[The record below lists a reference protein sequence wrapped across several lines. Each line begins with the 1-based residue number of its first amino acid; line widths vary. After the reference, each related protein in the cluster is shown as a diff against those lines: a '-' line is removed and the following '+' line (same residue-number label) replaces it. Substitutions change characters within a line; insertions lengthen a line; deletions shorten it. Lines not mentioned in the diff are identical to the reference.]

1 MAAEA
6 SRPLGGPSPRVS
18 VCVPAYRA
26 EQFLGATIESVLAQ
40 TFTDWELIIL
50 DNASP
55 DRTGEIARSYAD
67 PRIRVLTNP
76 STVPLADNWNA
87 VAAQARAPYMKL
99 LCADDLIE
107 PACLATEVEILDR
120 YPDVA
125 MVASRRDFISADG
138 EVVLR
143 DRGLDGLIGMRD
155 PAEVVATVVRSGINP
170 IGWPS
175 ALLLRRADFEAV
187 GGFDP
192 RWLHPIDLDL
202 WLRLL
207 SCGSLYG
214 LDRSLASF
222 RISGQSVTARI
233 SDSGAQHR
241 QVLRAFAREAPWT
254 VSRWSLARGAIRSRL
269 EQVRL
274 RLLFAAVNSSHR
286 WPRALPAMVLERRI
300 RPSGLGPSV
309 APAVI
314 ASDDRPDR
322 APDSNG
328 GTDVEA
334 RLAAGAPLA
343 DVSES
348 TTDRPDQ
355 RSSA

>member
-1 MAAEA
+1 
-6 SRPLGGPSPRVS
+6 VS

-40 TFTDWELIIL
+40 TFTDWELIVL

-55 DRTGEIARSYAD
+55 DRTGEIARSYSD

-76 STVPLADNWNA
+76 GTVPLADNWNA

-107 PACLATEVEILDR
+107 PACLAAEVDILDR
-120 YPDVA
+120 YPGVA

-138 EVVLR
+138 QVVLR
-143 DRGLDGLIGMRD
+143 DRGLNGLIGMRD
-155 PAEVVATVVRSGINP
+155 PAEVIETVVRSGINP

-175 ALLLRRADFEAV
+175 ALLVRRADFEAV

-233 SDSGAQHR
+233 GDSGAQHR
-241 QVLRAFAREAPWT
+241 QVLRAFARETPWK
-254 VSRWSLARGAIRSRL
+254 VSRWSLARGGIRSRL

-274 RLLFAAVNSSHR
+274 RLLFAAVNSGHR
-286 WPRALPAMVLERRI
+286 WARALPAMVLERRI
-300 RPSGLGPSV
+300 RPSGLGSGEAASV
-309 APAVI
+309 VGPDDPA
-314 ASDDRPDR
+314 DR
-322 APDSNG
+322 APGSSG
-328 GTDVEA
+328 GTYVEA
-334 RLAAGAPLA
+334 GLAAGGPLA
-343 DVSES
+343 DVSDS
-348 TTDRPDQ
+348 APDRPDQ